1 MLQLKDWIGG
11 RRPGSSR
18 YGSNRLSGNGAASGE
33 NSLTSE
39 TGEKGSGTGENIG
52 DRRSRMLGWEAVVGL
67 EKLPPPALM
76 SLAAP
81 RGDLFP
87 DGVLMILGAG
97 ARLKD
102 K

>member
-1 MLQLKDWIGG
+1 
-11 RRPGSSR
+11 
-18 YGSNRLSGNGAASGE
+18 
-33 NSLTSE
+33 
-39 TGEKGSGTGENIG
+39 
-52 DRRSRMLGWEAVVGL
+52 MLGWEAVVGL

-97 ARLKD
+97 ARLKEGAGWPWLISSSLSLLL
-102 K
+102 KKIFLKIVSLPLH